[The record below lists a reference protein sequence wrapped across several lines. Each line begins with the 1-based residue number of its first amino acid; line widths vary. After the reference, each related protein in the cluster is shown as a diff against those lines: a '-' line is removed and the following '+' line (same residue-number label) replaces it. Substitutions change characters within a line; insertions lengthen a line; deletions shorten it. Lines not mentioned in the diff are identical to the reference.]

1 MNPWKSRFLLSGLLL
16 VVLAA
21 ALDAQTLQGQVVD
34 SVTSQP
40 VHGLELVM
48 LDAQGD
54 TVAVTKTNVE
64 GRFTIS
70 APVGTYS
77 LRCRC
82 IGHKPRQMEIELT
95 GDQSMTIR
103 VAPLGIQP

>member
-1 MNPWKSRFLLSGLLL
+1 MIPGKRRSLLAGLSLIA
-16 VVLAA
+16 LAA
-21 ALDAQTLQGQVVD
+21 TLDAQTVQGQVID
-34 SVTSQP
+34 SVTAQP

-54 TVAVTKTNVE
+54 TVAVTKTNAE
-64 GRFTIS
+64 GRFTLS

-82 IGHKPRQMEIELT
+82 IGHKPRQMQLEIT
-95 GDQSMTIR
+95 GDQSLTIR
-103 VAPLGIQP
+103 VAPLGIRP